1 MLGDIFSTIL
11 GICSTFIGGIVIF
24 ALIGGIVTFA
34 AVLFGWNI
42 LGVIAIAFPI
52 IAIVFVA
59 AWLIDVI
66 TDKKGE

>member
-11 GICSTFIGGIVIF
+11 GICSTF
-24 ALIGGIVTFA
+24 IGGIVTFA